1 MGCPTTRF
9 VRFTQT
15 ILVQSV
21 FNTDRTNAVPCNNPT
36 TSVPVPLM
44 FYSLN
49 NLSGFPGE
57 IRWSLDLRWQ
67 DYREDWGFFG
77 LAKGITF
84 RKGDEPQWRPQE
96 KEWDEF
102 LNRARRTKYKGALN
116 DETLNDEIV
125 VRTQH
130 IILCNL
136 SNSSLLGVMIRWIYL
151 PLPRGQMI
159 LQ

>member
-1 MGCPTTRF
+1 
-9 VRFTQT
+9 
-15 ILVQSV
+15 
-21 FNTDRTNAVPCNNPT
+21 
-36 TSVPVPLM
+36 M

-116 DETLNDEIV
+116 DESLNDEIA
-125 VRTQH
+125 VRTQYF
-130 IILCNL
+130 
-136 SNSSLLGVMIRWIYL
+136 SVRSL
-151 PLPRGQMI
+151 
-159 LQ
+159 